1 MACFIFLNLPQEK
14 TKHKT
19 SADMRVF
26 KVIVLLIGW
35 FAYSP
40 FILAQTADTIT
51 LANPSFEDIPRHS
64 HAPRGW
70 YDCGFS
76 TESPPDIQPSGFSV
90 TKAAKDGNTYLGMV
104 VRDNDTW
111 ESISQQLSTPLV
123 GGQCYEFSISL
134 CRSELYLSP
143 SQMTGREANYTTPAR
158 FRIFA
163 GTDYC
168 ERKFLLGETK
178 EIISTRW
185 LEYNFVFEPDAN
197 YTHIVIEA
205 FFKTPTLF
213 PYNGNVLV
221 DNASKIVPIP
231 CDEPEEEI
239 VAETPAPAPAPKQD
253 TPAPAPPPVAVPAPV
268 TKPAPP
274 KAESKTSLAG
284 LKRSQLRAGQTIRLD
299 NLYFDADSSIIRKES
314 YPLLNDIYAFMAENQ
329 DVVVEIGG
337 HTNGVPPDEYCDR
350 LSSSRAKAVA
360 QYLTQKGINSA
371 RLQYKGYG
379 KRKPIFSNET
389 PYGREKNQRVEIKIL
404 SIDG

>member
-1 MACFIFLNLPQEK
+1 
-14 TKHKT
+14 
-19 SADMRVF
+19 MRVF
-26 KVIVLLIGW
+26 KVIVALLFWSAI
-35 FAYSP
+35 SSVT
-40 FILAQTADTIT
+40 IAQTADTIY
-51 LANPSFEDIPRHS
+51 LSNPSFEDIPRHS

-90 TKAAKDGNTYLGMV
+90 TKAAKDGNTYIGMV

-111 ESISQQLSTPLV
+111 ESIAQQLSAPMV
-123 GGQCYEFSISL
+123 GGQCYAFSISL

-143 SQMTGREANYTTPAR
+143 SQITGREANYTTPAR
-158 FRIFA
+158 FRIYA
-163 GTDYC
+163 GFDYC
-168 ERKFLLGETK
+168 DRKFLLGETK

-185 LEYNFVFEPDAN
+185 LEYNFKFEPDAN

-205 FFKTPTLF
+205 FYKTPTLF

-221 DNASKIVPIP
+221 DNASSIVPIP
-231 CDEPEEEI
+231 CNEEEEI
-239 VAETPAPAPAPKQD
+239 VAEAPQPAPVEEEVVAETPVAAPAPAP
-253 TPAPAPPPVAVPAPV
+253 VVVPE
-268 TKPAPP
+268 P
-274 KAESKTSLAG
+274 KKESKTTLAG
-284 LKRSQLRAGQTIRLD
+284 LKRSQLKTGQTIRLD
-299 NLYFDADSSIIRKES
+299 NLYFDADSAIIRKES
-314 YPLLNDIYAFMAENQ
+314 FPLLNEIYEFMAENQ

-337 HTNGVPPDEYCDR
+337 HTNGIPTHEYCDR

-360 QYLTQKGINSA
+360 TYLSQKGINMT

-404 SIDG
+404 SIDS